1 MKLGILG
8 ASGRMG
14 KAVVANASRLHAT
27 VTAAVVSEQSSR
39 YGEPIYPNAA
49 EAGVR
54 FQHAGEIV
62 LHQTDVLIDFSL
74 PQALENNIA
83 LAQRLGVPLVVC
95 TTGLSEGQHELLAQ
109 AGQSMPVLYAANT
122 SVGITL
128 LRQLVQLTSAALPD
142 TDIEIFEAH
151 HSAKRDGPSGTA
163 VALGESAAAGRGKS
177 LSELSA
183 GVRGDGLR
191 ETGSIGFSIMRA
203 ADIIGEHTVLF
214 AHAGERIELTH
225 RVSNRQ
231 IFAQGAVQAA
241 KWLKDQPAGLY
252 SMADMLQ
259 LKTLLKQLI

>member
-14 KAVVANASRLHAT
+14 QAVIASASRLDIE
-27 VTAAVVSEQSSR
+27 VTAAVVSNQSSR
-39 YGEPIYPNAA
+39 YGEPIRPNAA
-49 EAGVR
+49 DAGVR
-54 FQHAGEIV
+54 FQHADEIQPKQV
-62 LHQTDVLIDFSL
+62 NVFVDFSL
-74 PQALENNIA
+74 PQALASNIA
-83 LAQRLGVPLVVC
+83 LAQRLNVPLVVC
-95 TTGLSEGQHELLAQ
+95 TTGLNEQQHEMLAQ
-109 AGQSMPVLYAANT
+109 AGQSIPILYAANT

-128 LRQLVQLTSAALPD
+128 LRQLVQLTAAALPD

-151 HSAKRDGPSGTA
+151 HSAKRDAPSGTA
-163 VALGESAAAGRGKS
+163 VVLGESAAAGRGKR
-177 LSELSA
+177 LAELSA
-183 GVRGDGLR
+183 GVRNEGVR
-191 ETGSIGFSIMRA
+191 EPGSIGFSVMRA

-231 IFAQGAVQAA
+231 IFAHGAVQAA
-241 KWLKDQPAGLY
+241 QWLKEQPPGLY